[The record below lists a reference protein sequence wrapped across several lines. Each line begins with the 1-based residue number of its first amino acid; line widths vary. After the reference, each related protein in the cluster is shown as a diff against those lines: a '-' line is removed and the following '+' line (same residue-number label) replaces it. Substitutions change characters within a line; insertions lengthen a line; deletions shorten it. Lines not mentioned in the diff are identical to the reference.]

1 MHAKMILTSNWKSNF
16 FYYIIFIIKIKN
28 IKRIMDLNT
37 MFFLKKKLNF
47 YFDLFYLLY
56 IIFNL

>member
-1 MHAKMILTSNWKSNF
+1 MILTSNWKSNF